1 MNTNNLAY
9 IYGFYAPKPCLISF
23 LIDLDLVYYRLFIFI
38 HVKTLINI
46 KTSQKVLLVLHTSV
60 QTRFIGFHVYA
71 LIFCAYE
78 NAISSAIGVQLKC
91 NWSALSV
98 KNDAISRILTNEL
111 FQIPDFRLLRG

>member
-1 MNTNNLAY
+1 MAY
-9 IYGFYAPKPCLISF
+9 IYGFCVPKLCLISF

-71 LIFCAYE
+71 WIFCAYK

-98 KNDAISRILTNEL
+98 KNDAISRPLTNEL
-111 FQIPDFRLLRG
+111 FRISEFRLLRG